1 MAQDQLSQEAVE
13 SLEAGRPGGRMSQD
27 AVEVL
32 ASRPVDNA
40 GLSQI
45 AIEILMP
52 ARNET
57 VDIVFLW

>member
-1 MAQDQLSQEAVE
+1 
-13 SLEAGRPGGRMSQD
+13 MSQD